1 MKLTGIVGIIAAITI
16 IFLGLNSLF
25 IVDQRQ
31 QALVLEFG
39 AVKSVHN
46 APGQEASGPG
56 LKLKKPFIQNVI
68 FLDKRNLRLDIDR
81 SELLASDQEVL
92 LIDAFVRWRVA
103 DPLQFYQSLQTL
115 EAGRARLNSFTETA
129 LRESVAQRLPED
141 VISGDRA
148 ALMDQVRDDL
158 RIAVDENELGIE
170 IIDVRIKR
178 AERTNDVSDRIF
190 DRMIA
195 SRQQIASRVRAE
207 GEEQA
212 KLIEAEARREQTVIL
227 ADARRDSETIRG
239 AGDARR
245 NEIYANAYSQD
256 AEFFRFQRA
265 LIACEQAYANESGT
279 NRLRIVV
286 SPNNLGLCDEFIR
299 RARDNGRPNR

>member
-1 MKLTGIVGIIAAITI
+1 MKITGIVGIVAAIAI
-16 IFLGLNSLF
+16 IIVGLNSLF
-25 IVDQRQ
+25 IVDQRD

-46 APGQEASGPG
+46 APGQTDSGPG
-56 LKLKKPFIQNVI
+56 LKLKTPFIQNVVT
-68 FLDKRNLRLDIDR
+68 LDKRNLRLDIDR

-92 LIDAFVRWRVA
+92 LIDAFVRWRIA
-103 DPLQFYQSLQTL
+103 EPLQFYQSLQTL
-115 EAGRARLNSFTETA
+115 EAGRTRLNSFTETA
-129 LRESVAQRLPED
+129 LRESVAQRLPAD

-158 RIAVDENELGIE
+158 RVAVEENELGIE

-190 DRMIA
+190 ERMIA
-195 SRQQIASRVRAE
+195 SRQQIASRIRAE
-207 GEEQA
+207 GEEEA
-212 KLIEAEARREQTVIL
+212 KLIEADARRQQTVIL

-239 AGDARR
+239 QGDAKR
-245 NEIYANAYSQD
+245 NEIYADAYSED

-265 LIACEQAYANESGT
+265 LIACEQAYANESGSS
-279 NRLRIVV
+279 RLRIVV
-286 SPNNLGLCDEFIR
+286 SPDNLGLCDEFIR
-299 RARDNGRPNR
+299 RARQNGRPSR